1 MTALRPA
8 RVQVFL
14 GCWLLLVVAV
24 RFAEPVQDSDLFW
37 HMAYARQMLQHATL
51 IPDHGAFS
59 WTPTSNRMIYCAWLA
74 EFVLYGLWQAF
85 GLAGIFALRYAVL
98 LAVLALA
105 WRYARRRGVAESP
118 VSALLL
124 LLLPLASYVGTLTKP
139 ELFSLLFFN
148 VVVYAYFRAREEDR
162 AGGRAG
168 PWLFLVPGVVALWV
182 NMHGGFVLLAP
193 LLLVVAAGE
202 ALNRRFSPLCA
213 LGPRAFRQMLAAWAL
228 CAVSVCMT
236 PYGIAYPRQLVS
248 DNLLRATPRPDI
260 AWNNAHQ
267 TIWSPRMPRSTFATL
282 LLVMLL
288 LAVVLAVAAARRAG
302 RGGRLDFA
310 LLLANLVYAALFA
323 AGPLRVGYFWP
334 AVFTYSSLHWLHLAR
349 AGGPWPALPRA
360 RLGVATIC
368 LALVLGLG
376 GASIY
381 RARYRPYDGSWLG
394 FGTGYMNPVVEA
406 DFLEGHALGPRLYT
420 IFDSGGYLLW
430 RLAPRYQV
438 MVDGRSFPYLGWFD
452 DQYRFAR
459 GEAFAEFLEKYPAKT
474 AVIDLAKRECVRNF
488 LRAPDWRVVFYGPTA
503 AVFVQ
508 KSVSLPETASRF
520 APERFAS
527 LRNGVT
533 ALRVFEF
540 AAAVGDD
547 ATVWRVLRQLE
558 TRLRWQVDAVDLRAA
573 VAYREAHQAL
583 HAANYAA
590 ARDLFNQAL
599 RDKTIGDRDGLIL
612 LFLDRMDA
620 AVAQNKASDVEIYRP
635 ALEKLAAR
643 MEP

>member
-1 MTALRPA
+1 MTAVRRAFVRGALI
-8 RVQVFL
+8 
-14 GCWLLLVVAV
+14 CWLLLVVAV
-24 RFAEPVQDSDLFW
+24 RYAEPVQDGDLFF
-37 HMAYARQMLQHATL
+37 HMAYARQMLQHHSL
-51 IPDHGAFS
+51 VPDHSAFS
-59 WTPTSNRMIYCAWLA
+59 WTPASNRTIYCAWLA
-74 EFVLYGLWQAF
+74 EFVLYGLWQLS

-105 WRYARRRGVAESP
+105 WRFARRMGVAETP

-139 ELFSLLFFN
+139 ELFSLLLFN
-148 VVVYAYFRAREEDR
+148 VVVFAYFRARQEDR
-162 AGGRAG
+162 AGRPAAH
-168 PWLFLVPGVVALWV
+168 WLFLVPLLVALWA
-182 NMHGGFVLLAP
+182 NLHGGFILLSALLLA
-193 LLLVVAAGE
+193 VAAGE
-202 ALNRRFSPLCA
+202 GLNLRFSPKNA
-213 LGPRAFRQMLAAWAL
+213 LRPRTYRQLLAAWAL
-228 CAVSVCMT
+228 CAVSVCIT

-248 DNLLRATPRPDI
+248 DYLLGSTRRPDI

-267 TIWSPRMPRSTFATL
+267 TIWSPRLPRDTFATL

-288 LAVVLAVAAARRAG
+288 LTVVLAVAAARRAG

-310 LLLANLVYAALFA
+310 LLLANLIYASLFA

-334 AVFTYSSLHWLHLAR
+334 AVFTYSSLHWLRLAR

-360 RLGVATIC
+360 QLGVATIC
-368 LALVLGLG
+368 LALILGLG

-394 FGTGYMNPVVEA
+394 FGTGYTNPVIET
-406 DFLEGHALGPRLYT
+406 DFLERVPLGPRLYN
-420 IFDSGGYLLW
+420 IFDSGAYLLW
-430 RLAPRYQV
+430 RLSPRYQV
-438 MVDGRSFPYLGWFD
+438 MVDGRSFPYLAWFD
-452 DQYRFAR
+452 DQYRFTR
-459 GEAFAEFLEKYPAKT
+459 GEIFTEFLEKYPAAT
-474 AVIDLAKRECVRNF
+474 AIIDLAKRKCVQNF
-488 LRAPDWRVVFYGPTA
+488 LRAPDWRPVFYGPTA
-503 AVFVQ
+503 AVFVH
-508 KSVSLPETASRF
+508 KSVSLPGMASPF
-520 APERFAS
+520 TPDRFAS
-527 LRNGVT
+527 LRNGTT

-547 ATVWRVLRQLE
+547 AVVWRVLKQLE
-558 TRLRWQVDAVDLRAA
+558 TRLRWQVDGVNLRAA

-583 HAANYAA
+583 HAANYAG
-590 ARDLFNQAL
+590 ARDLFNEAL

-620 AVAQNKASDVEIYRP
+620 AVAQNKASDVEIYRA